1 MVTSFLPFRVATVTT
16 TMVRSTTLA
25 TTATGG
31 AVPRT
36 IRATPG
42 TGT

>member
-1 MVTSFLPFRVATVTT
+1 VATATT
-16 TMVRSTTLA
+16 TMVRSTTRA

-31 AVPRT
+31 VVARTMVPT
-36 IRATPG
+36 LT